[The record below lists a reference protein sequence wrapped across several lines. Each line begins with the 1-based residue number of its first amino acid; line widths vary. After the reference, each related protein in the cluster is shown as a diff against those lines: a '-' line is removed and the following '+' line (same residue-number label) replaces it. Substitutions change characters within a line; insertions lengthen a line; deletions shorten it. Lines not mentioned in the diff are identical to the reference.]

1 MKDKYFSLIRAF
13 SNGLDSIEITYLG
26 AATHHAKRVACI
38 CTIMA
43 QKWAIAGMKS
53 MIWQYV
59 HCYMIVL

>member
-43 QKWAIAGMKS
+43 QKMGYS
-53 MIWQYV
+53 RD
-59 HCYMIVL
+59 